1 MKTQEQRQESSQ
13 QSQSNSS
20 NSQYTFNSNSASGQG
35 TPSRIQDVFTMV
47 VSGRMRAAK
56 DAAHQLAETA
66 RQHQDNQT
74 AQWAGKIWTIANA
87 FIEIQQMVVSE
98 SMTGLKEK
106 ASLIGDVTRALIGAQ
121 ALDADAA
128 ERVIQAAGGY
138 WTMANEASKAAAT
151 SSNGSGDSAAKRAS
165 NSETIEQHRLPTSRG
180 WAYCGI
186 ATSMM
191 LLHANGKGNPDQR
204 QAEMNELVSEMY
216 ISGSGSSVTEMA
228 KSMRKRGLDKA
239 TATTS
244 GTFSQLIQTLDSG
257 QPVPFGIAHV
267 KGTVVKMNQSVSSKY
282 NSHLKAGDPYERGFG
297 ASGHWVLVVG
307 YEGSP
312 ENPTHFI
319 YNDPDLGGQLK
330 SNKADFERMGVGNG
344 QFFQVYQ

>member
-1 MKTQEQRQESSQ
+1 
-13 QSQSNSS
+13 
-20 NSQYTFNSNSASGQG
+20 
-35 TPSRIQDVFTMV
+35 MV
-47 VSGRMRAAK
+47 VAGRMKAAK

-87 FIEIQQMVVSE
+87 FVEIHQMVISE

-106 ASLIGDVTRALIGAQ
+106 AGLIGDVTRSLIGAQ

-138 WTMANEASKAAAT
+138 WTMAEEAAKAAAT
-151 SSNGSGDSAAKRAS
+151 SSNGNGDSALERAS

-191 LLHANGKGNPDQR
+191 LLHANGKGNPEQR

-216 ISGSGSSVTEMA
+216 IPGSGSSVVAMA
-228 KSMRKRGLDKA
+228 QAMRKRGLDKA
-239 TATTS
+239 TGTTS
-244 GTFSQLIQTLDSG
+244 GTFSQLMQTLESG
-257 QPVPFGIAHV
+257 QPVPFGVEYV
-267 KGTVVKMNQSVSSKY
+267 KGTVVKMNQSVPSKY
-282 NSHLKAGDPYERGFG
+282 NSHLKAGDPYERRFG
-297 ASGHWVLVVG
+297 QLGHWVLVVG

-330 SNKADFERMGVGNG
+330 TTRSDLERMGVGNG

>member
-1 MKTQEQRQESSQ
+1 MKTQEQSQESTQ
-13 QSQSNSS
+13 QSQSSS
-20 NSQYTFNSNSASGQG
+20 GNSQYTFNSNSASGQG
-35 TPSRIQDVFTMV
+35 TPVSVQEAFALV
-47 VSGRMRAAK
+47 VAGRMSAAK

-74 AQWAGKIWTIANA
+74 AQWAGKVWTIANA
-87 FIEIQQMVVSE
+87 FIEIRQMVASE
-98 SMTGLKEK
+98 TMAGLKEK
-106 ASLIGDVTRALIGAQ
+106 ASLIGDVTRSLIGAQ
-121 ALDADAA
+121 ALEAGAA

-138 WTMANEASKAAAT
+138 WTMADEASKAAST
-151 SSNGSGDSAAKRAS
+151 SRNSNGDSAAERAS

-204 QAEMNELVSEMY
+204 QAEMNALVSEMY
-216 ISGSGSSVTEMA
+216 IPGKGSSVTEMA

-239 TATTS
+239 KGTTS
-244 GTFSQLIQTLDSG
+244 GTFAQLIRTLDSG

-267 KGTVVKMNQSVSSKY
+267 KGTVVKMNKSVPSKY
-282 NSHLKAGDPYERGFG
+282 NSHLKPGASYQRKFG
-297 ASGHWVLVVG
+297 VSGHWVLVVG
-307 YEGSP
+307 YEGTP